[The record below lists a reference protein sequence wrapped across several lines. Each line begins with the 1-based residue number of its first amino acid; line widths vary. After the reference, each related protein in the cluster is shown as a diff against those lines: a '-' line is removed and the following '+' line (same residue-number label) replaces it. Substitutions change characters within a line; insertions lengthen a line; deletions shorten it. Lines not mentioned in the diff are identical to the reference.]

1 MFTPWK
7 NSYDHP
13 RQHIK
18 KQRHYFANKGPS
30 SQSYG
35 FSSSHVWMWVG
46 LERRLSADEVL
57 NCGVEDSWVPWTAR
71 WSNQSILK
79 EKSWI
84 FIGRTDAKPETPIV
98 WPPDVKNW
106 LIGKDPV
113 ARKDWRR
120 EEKGTQRMRWLD
132 GITDLIDMSLG
143 GHWELVTDR
152 RPGVLQFMGSQRV
165 RHDWVTELNN
175 RILPRDR
182 ADHSKDPLPKTQEKT
197 LDMDITRWS
206 VLKSDWLYSLQS
218 KMEKLY
224 IIKNK
229 TGSGLWLR
237 SWAPYCQI
245 QTSIEESR
253 ENY

>member
-18 KQRHYFANKGPS
+18 KQSHYFANKGPS

-132 GITDLIDMSLG
+132 GITDSVDMSLSWLQELLMDREAWHALVHEVTESG
-143 GHWELVTDR
+143 TTEWSNWTMPFCLNIELVSIEASR
-152 RPGVLQFMGSQRV
+152 ISNLQ
-165 RHDWVTELNN
+165 
-175 RILPRDR
+175 
-182 ADHSKDPLPKTQEKT
+182 
-197 LDMDITRWS
+197 
-206 VLKSDWLYSLQS
+206 
-218 KMEKLY
+218 
-224 IIKNK
+224 IIKK
-229 TGSGLWLR
+229 
-237 SWAPYCQI
+237 
-245 QTSIEESR
+245 
-253 ENY
+253 